1 MQQGDRL
8 MADKNWSSL
17 IHNGIYVP
25 EPYKAKGIPLIVNGK
40 KYYLND
46 EAELMALHFAAK
58 MDKYI
63 NDEVFIKN
71 FEKDFKKRLP
81 PELRAYSVR
90 DMDFS
95 EFKKELKLQKEIKKN
110 KSKEEKQ
117 KEKREKDELKKKY
130 AFALLDG
137 KKVQLSAW
145 RVEEPGIFIGRGNH
159 PLRGR
164 WKPQVLKEDIV
175 LNMSKNA
182 PKPPGK
188 WKAIVHR
195 PDVLWVAYWK
205 DKLTGK
211 EKYVWFHES
220 VHLMQKRNKD
230 KYDSALYLGKKIAK
244 IRKLIMKG
252 MKSRNIK
259 TRKIATVAYLIDTLC
274 MRVGDEKDKD
284 EADTVGATTLRKE
297 HVFIEGNEVK
307 FKFLGKDSVLWEKK
321 IINPPEVF
329 LNNLR
334 YFIEKSKSGQIF
346 EGINSRAVN
355 RFLNKAVPGLT
366 AKVFRTYH
374 GTLTFYSY
382 LNNVKDEIQD
392 EDEALY
398 HVKVANLMAA
408 IRLNHKRTPPAN
420 YKDSLEK
427 KISKLYEMLVK
438 AKKSLP
444 DSYMKKIRK
453 YEIQIQI
460 QKMVKDYNLNTS
472 LKNYIDP
479 RVVIAWARKVNLPIE
494 KVYSSSLRR
503 KFKWANKAKIGWEAL
518 QKFLE
523 PYEPPE
529 QDIKEILTKALK
541 EKIRESLNKV

>member
-1 MQQGDRL
+1 
-8 MADKNWSSL
+8 
-17 IHNGIYVP
+17 
-25 EPYKAKGIPLIVNGK
+25 
-40 KYYLND
+40 
-46 EAELMALHFAAK
+46 
-58 MDKYI
+58 
-63 NDEVFIKN
+63 
-71 FEKDFKKRLP
+71 
-81 PELRAYSVR
+81 
-90 DMDFS
+90 
-95 EFKKELKLQKEIKKN
+95 
-110 KSKEEKQ
+110 
-117 KEKREKDELKKKY
+117 
-130 AFALLDG
+130 
-137 KKVQLSAW
+137 
-145 RVEEPGIFIGRGNH
+145 
-159 PLRGR
+159 
-164 WKPQVLKEDIV
+164 
-175 LNMSKNA
+175 
-182 PKPPGK
+182 
-188 WKAIVHR
+188 
-195 PDVLWVAYWK
+195 
-205 DKLTGK
+205 
-211 EKYVWFHES
+211 
-220 VHLMQKRNKD
+220 
-230 KYDSALYLGKKIAK
+230 
-244 IRKLIMKG
+244 
-252 MKSRNIK
+252 
-259 TRKIATVAYLIDTLC
+259 

-297 HVFIEGNEVK
+297 HVFIEVNEVK
-307 FKFLGKDSVLWEKK
+307 FNFLGKDSVLWEKK

-460 QKMVKDYNLNTS
+460 QKMVKGYNLNTS

-529 QDIKEILTKALK
+529 QDIKEILTNALK
-541 EKIRESLNKV
+541 EKIRESLNKA